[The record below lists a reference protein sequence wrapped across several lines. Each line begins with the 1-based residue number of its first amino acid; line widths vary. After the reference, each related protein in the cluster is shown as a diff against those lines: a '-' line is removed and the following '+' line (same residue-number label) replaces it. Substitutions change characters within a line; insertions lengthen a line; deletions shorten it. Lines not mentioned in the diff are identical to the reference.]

1 MRWLDGITDSIDMS
15 LSRLWGVGDGQG
27 SLACCSP
34 WGLRESDMTEQLTE
48 LIVILSEI
56 VYQHEWSLE
65 WGFHLVKLVI
75 FEIYVLAKIFW
86 RHFPSLQGTRE
97 Y

>member
-1 MRWLDGITDSIDMS
+1 MTWLDGITDSMDMS

-27 SLACCSP
+27 SLACCSQ
-34 WGLRESDMTEQLTE
+34 WGLRQSHMTEILTE

-56 VYQHEWSLE
+56 VDQHEWRLE
-65 WGFHLVKLVI
+65 WSSHLVKLVI
-75 FEIYVLAKIFW
+75 FKIYVLAKLFW